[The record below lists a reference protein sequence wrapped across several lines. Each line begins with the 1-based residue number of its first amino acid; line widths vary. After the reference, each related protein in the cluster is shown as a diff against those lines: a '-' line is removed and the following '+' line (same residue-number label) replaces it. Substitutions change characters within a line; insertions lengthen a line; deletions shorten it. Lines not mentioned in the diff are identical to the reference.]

1 MTQDPARRSPSTNKR
16 SARAGRNKPLLVT
29 SPENE
34 EHKENNEND
43 LEDALPT
50 LEESQSEVQ
59 EPAPTARP
67 ERRLPGFFST
77 VGKKAPVASSQE
89 VDATQARLA
98 RATRTK
104 GSLAKA
110 PTDTRSVAKAEP
122 KKEPAKASG
131 PARPA
136 SAFKTKYF
144 IGMGIYLLGANF
156 VGIGESSFFA
166 ANHLDSVLTTFNLFG
181 GNIVIKTSTLAFLA
195 TLVILLVLLA
205 RFDLIPRSFSAMSGT
220 PPARKGSSNST
231 AKNSQNQNTVE
242 GSRATPPTMKQGV
255 KGKHDNLYQEYR
267 ANQRRDRKK

>member
-1 MTQDPARRSPSTNKR
+1 MTQDPARRSPSTYKR
-16 SARAGRNKPLLVT
+16 SARTGRNKPMLVT

-34 EHKENNEND
+34 ENKDNKENEM
-43 LEDALPT
+43 EDALPA

-59 EPAPTARP
+59 EPVQAARP
-67 ERRLPGFFST
+67 TRRLPGFFST
-77 VGKKAPVASSQE
+77 VGRKAPTASSQE
-89 VDATQARLA
+89 IDATQARLA

-104 GSLAKA
+104 GAVAKA
-110 PTDTRSVAKAEP
+110 ATETKSVAKAEP
-122 KKEPAKASG
+122 KKEPAKAST

-156 VGIGESSFFA
+156 IGIGESCFFA
-166 ANHLDSVLTTFNLFG
+166 ANHIDKVLTSFNLFG
-181 GNIVIKTSTLAFLA
+181 GTIIVKTSTLAFLA

-220 PPARKGSSNST
+220 PPAKRGSSNST
-231 AKNSQNQNTVE
+231 AKSSQNTVE
-242 GSRATPPTMKQGV
+242 GSRVAHPTMKQGV

>member
-1 MTQDPARRSPSTNKR
+1 MTQDPARRSPSTYKR
-16 SARAGRNKPLLVT
+16 SARAGRNKPMLVT

-34 EHKENNEND
+34 ENKENE

-59 EPAPTARP
+59 EPVQAVQAARP
-67 ERRLPGFFST
+67 GRRLPSFFST
-77 VGKKAPVASSQE
+77 VGKKAPTASSQE
-89 VDATQARLA
+89 IDATQARLA

-104 GSLAKA
+104 GTVAKA
-110 PTDTRSVAKAEP
+110 PTETKSVAKAEP
-122 KKEPAKASG
+122 KKEPAKAST

-156 VGIGESSFFA
+156 IGIGESSFFA
-166 ANHLDSVLTTFNLFG
+166 ANHLDAVLTTFNLFG
-181 GNIVIKTSTLAFLA
+181 GTIVIKTSTLAFLA

-205 RFDLIPRSFSAMSGT
+205 RFDLIPRSFSALSGN
-220 PPARKGSSNST
+220 PPAKKGSSNST
-231 AKNSQNQNTVE
+231 ARNSQNTVE
-242 GSRATPPTMKQGV
+242 GSRVAPPTMKQGV

>member
-1 MTQDPARRSPSTNKR
+1 MTQDPARRSPSTYKR

-34 EHKENNEND
+34 GNKEND

-50 LEESQSEVQ
+50 LEESRSKEQ
-59 EPAPTARP
+59 EPVQAARP
-67 ERRLPGFFST
+67 ARRLPGFFST
-77 VGKKAPVASSQE
+77 VGKKAPTASSQE
-89 VDATQARLA
+89 IDATQARLA

-110 PTDTRSVAKAEP
+110 PIDTISTPKVEP
-122 KKEPAKASG
+122 KKEPARANA

-156 VGIGESSFFA
+156 IGIGESSFFA
-166 ANHLDSVLTTFNLFG
+166 ANHLDNVLTSFNLFG
-181 GNIVIKTSTLAFLA
+181 GTIVIKTSTLAFLA

-205 RFDLIPRSFSAMSGT
+205 RFDLIPRSFSALSGN
-220 PPARKGSSNST
+220 PPPRKGSSNST
-231 AKNSQNQNTVE
+231 ARNNQNTGE
-242 GSRATPPTMKQGV
+242 ISRIAPPTMKQGV
-255 KGKHDNLYQEYR
+255 KGKNDNLYQQYR
-267 ANQRRDRKK
+267 TNQRRDRKK